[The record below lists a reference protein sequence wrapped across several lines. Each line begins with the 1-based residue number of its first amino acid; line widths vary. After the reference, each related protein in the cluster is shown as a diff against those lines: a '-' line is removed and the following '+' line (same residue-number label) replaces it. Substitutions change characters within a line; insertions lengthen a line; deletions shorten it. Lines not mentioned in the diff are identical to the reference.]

1 MKYTDDGKEI
11 GASKIGTVLLG
22 WGPFDSPEELRV
34 NAQHRQAGVEV
45 LDTNR
50 WAEAAERGNELE
62 IPLGEWAVKKIQRLA
77 PEVEITAT
85 RPQQGYFQGTA
96 ATDRI
101 GASLDY
107 LLHLDGELFIPDH
120 KQDLLRLDGEGPLEV
135 KTTGYHTGEPTL
147 HHQLQG
153 HAQCLCGGW
162 DWFVI
167 AQLGQHLKFELFPYR
182 FSPEIGEQMVI
193 KAAEFWRRVA
203 EDDPYPELSKALV
216 EQVDL
221 SEMKTNEDIADLC
234 NLYLAATDETKKWKA
249 TADDIKDGLVDL
261 MERADAEVGV
271 IDKYKIEW
279 KRVKKK
285 GAPARQVEAT
295 PASEHR
301 RFAVKEI
308 KQ

>member
-11 GASKIGTVLLG
+11 GASKIATIMLG
-22 WGPFDSPEELRV
+22 WGPFDSPEDLRI

-50 WAEAAERGNELE
+50 WADAAERGNELE
-62 IPLGEWAVKKIQRLA
+62 IPLGEWAVKKLQRLA
-77 PEVEITAT
+77 PEVAIAAS
-85 RPQQGYFQGTA
+85 RPQQGYFKGTTA
-96 ATDRI
+96 LDRI
-101 GASLDY
+101 GASLDF
-107 LLHLDGELFIPDH
+107 LLDIKGELFIPDQ
-120 KQDLLRLDGEGPLEV
+120 QDLLRLEGEGPLEV
-135 KTTGYHTGEPTL
+135 TTTAHHDGEPTL

-153 HAQCLCGGW
+153 HAQCFCGGW
-162 DWFVI
+162 DWFII
-167 AQLGQHLKFELFPYR
+167 AQLGKGLKFELFPYR

-193 KAAEFWRRVA
+193 KAADFWRRVK
-203 EDDPYPELSKALV
+203 ENDPYPELTKELS

-221 SEMKTNEDIADLC
+221 SELETNQDIADLC
-234 NLYLAATDETKKWKA
+234 NLYLAASEETKKWKA

-271 IDKYKIEW
+271 VEQYKIEW
-279 KRVKKK
+279 KKVRKK

-301 RFAVKEI
+301 RFKVKEI